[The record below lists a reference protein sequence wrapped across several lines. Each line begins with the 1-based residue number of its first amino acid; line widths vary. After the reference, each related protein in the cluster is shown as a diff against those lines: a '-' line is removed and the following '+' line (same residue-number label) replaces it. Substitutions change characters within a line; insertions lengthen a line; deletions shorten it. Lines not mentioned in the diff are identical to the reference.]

1 MSAHAGPSSSQSLT
15 IRDIRNIFRVVGS
28 YVDANPELMRKEG
41 VFRISAP
48 ASDLPGLTSDIL
60 SGKPLDN
67 KHDIHKYIGVL
78 KSALGQN
85 ILIEADNESV
95 RKLKDALNGIKS
107 SDRETVRVAQES
119 IHQFIQ
125 ELNQSNDPDQLDLAE
140 ILHTYIHLNTIAL
153 KYADENKMQAS
164 NLAIAST
171 GPFFLNNLPV
181 SSQDS
186 DPFRVVVQ
194 MGQFN
199 EAAEAAIQSAQY
211 DEPYAIA
218 FVGENVEAR
227 KAQLQILEKQQDALQ
242 RIFERQKQ
250 MIDEHARAIMADQQK
265 MRGYIEMLATH
276 DAAYKQRKIKKDD
289 YKKLSEPVKS
299 QIALLQ
305 EEMRK
310 LELSNMDL
318 LTMLKREQKQ
328 RQQIQ
333 EQLSDLSS
341 AISAWEQRKSPDVS
355 PDTSLSSPS
364 TSREGSPSRH
374 DSSSPELA
382 SSSPEISSRQR
393 SRSVV
398 FSQSSS
404 FSEDSPLPS
413 STQLKEETKKS
424 SRKHRQ

>member
-1 MSAHAGPSSSQSLT
+1 
-15 IRDIRNIFRVVGS
+15 VGS

-78 KSALGQN
+78 KSAIGQN
-85 ILIEADNESV
+85 ILIGADNESV
-95 RKLKDALNGIKS
+95 QKLKDALNGIKS
-107 SDRETVRVAQES
+107 SDRETIRVAQES

-140 ILHTYIHLNTIAL
+140 ILHTYIHLNKIAL
-153 KYADENKMQAS
+153 QYANENKMQSS

-171 GPFFLNNLPV
+171 GPFFLNNLPL

-227 KAQLQILEKQQDALQ
+227 KAQLQILEKQQEALQ

-250 MIDEHARAIMADQQK
+250 MIDEHARAIMADQEK

-289 YKKLSEPVKS
+289 YKKLSQPVKS
-299 QIALLQ
+299 QIVLLQ

-341 AISAWEQRKSPDVS
+341 AISAWEQRKSPD
-355 PDTSLSSPS
+355 TSLSSPS

-382 SSSPEISSRQR
+382 SSSPEISSRQQR
-393 SRSVV
+393 RSVV

-413 STQLKEETKKS
+413 STQIKEETKKS